1 MSGPVIDRVFKF
13 NGAGCLAKQPPHW
26 YCDCC
31 GATLSAW
38 AATDTEGKVWGK
50 TCLARARGKVAYKAA
65 FWTEAEK
72 AAAWAARCFPVGTTV
87 HTHSV
92 ETGNTGIFVVVDAA
106 EVVILGANVLACPR
120 PFAQVK
126 VRNEKGGK
134 EKVICAKWL
143 YCNAYKVIYSDGRT
157 GDKYDGFAPV

>member
-1 MSGPVIDRVFKF
+1 MSVPVIDRVFKF
-13 NGAGCLAKQPPHW
+13 NAEGCWAKQPPHW

-50 TCLARARGKVAYKAA
+50 TCLARACGKVAYKAA

-72 AAAWAARCFPVGTTV
+72 ATACAGRCFPVGTTV
-87 HTHSV
+87 HTHSL
-92 ETGNTGIFVVVDAA
+92 ETGNYGTFTVVEPA
-106 EVVILGANVLACPR
+106 EVVILGTGTLIR

-126 VRNEKGGK
+126 VRTENGK
-134 EKVICAKWL
+134 EKALCAKWL